1 METQIKII
9 GNSSTSDKDRRANF
23 FNLYKN
29 SPLPENEILT
39 NLGLYLNR
47 QTLSRI
53 LFMQELY
60 SKVLDVHGVI
70 LEFGVRWGQNLS
82 LFSSFR
88 GMYEPYNYN
97 RKIVGF
103 DTFSG
108 FPEVAQQ
115 DGSKVNVGD
124 YAVTKN
130 YESYLNEIL
139 KYHQEESPIPHL
151 KKYELVK
158 GDATKTFPKYIE
170 DNPHTI
176 IALAYFDFDIY
187 LPTKVC
193 LEHVMKRVTKGSI
206 IAFDELNCPE
216 FPGETLAVL
225 ETIGLSKYAIKRSAL
240 NPLVSYLVIE

>member
-1 METQIKII
+1 LETQIKII